1 MSSIFLRCVLLV
13 SVVVL
18 PVGGQEAD
26 PLRQEPRVA
35 AAPENTAALQR
46 LDGEYLILCG
56 GPSLRK
62 WEDLRRPTQRHDR
75 WWANFVA
82 ATNVRTRQLVD
93 MGTSPGSITWLVF
106 RPGYVARGLEE
117 GKPLTTWI
125 RELAG
130 RRGANLVWFDSQ
142 QQLIDYINRGNHRA
156 SNKIVSFDY
165 FGHSNKHCYLLDYSS
180 EILGASTVSL
190 HERDFKKLSRA
201 AFDKRAFVKSWGCH
215 TGESMSRA
223 WRAAMGSP
231 MWGALGKTDYVP
243 TGRGQLPELSTAAGE
258 WAR

>member
-1 MSSIFLRCVLLV
+1 M
-13 SVVVL
+13 
-18 PVGGQEAD
+18 GGF
-26 PLRQEPRVA
+26 
-35 AAPENTAALQR
+35 AAPQPAPR
-46 LDGEYLILCG
+46 
-56 GPSLRK
+56 
-62 WEDLRRPTQRHDR
+62 R

-82 ATNVRTRQLVD
+82 ATNVRTRQLID
-93 MGTSPGSITWLVF
+93 MGISPGSITWLVF

-165 FGHSNKHCYLLDYSS
+165 FGHSNKHCYLPRLQ
-180 EILGASTVSL
+180 LGNPRCIHREPA
-190 HERDFKKLSRA
+190 RAGFQKLSRA